1 MVHLTVILTA
11 ATATAR
17 RRGGG
22 GGGGGGSGLRP
33 LHPGDQ
39 MSSFVPSDRATE
51 VDNSRPGS
59 VICPYSR
66 HLSAQFQKGVLTG
79 RLAAIAAWTQE
90 RADAG
95 GGAGGG
101 GAGRGTRGGKRM
113 HAATGALNSSDLAM
127 ETRVQTEVMSSCMQ
141 RPPYSHGHVVDGM
154 EPLLCRSWLTRVARI
169 LKQKYNLGAKRNPVG
184 LLCVSI
190 NILTHETRAMT
201 KRSSAVWN
209 IANRSFTSSKS
220 ECQTKIVQPIRVKQT
235 YLRTPA
241 AAPRKLLLHQ

>member
-22 GGGGGGSGLRP
+22 GGGGGLSGLRP

-51 VDNSRPGS
+51 ADNSRPGS

-66 HLSAQFQKGVLTG
+66 HLSGQFQKGVLTG

-90 RADAG
+90 RRTRG
-95 GGAGGG
+95 S
-101 GAGRGTRGGKRM
+101 GRGTRGGKRM

-127 ETRVQTEVMSSCMQ
+127 ETRVQTEVMSSRMQ
-141 RPPYSHGHVVDGM
+141 RPPYSRRHMVDGM
-154 EPLLCRSWLTRVARI
+154 EPLLRRSWLTRVARI

-209 IANRSFTSSKS
+209 IVNRSITSSKS
-220 ECQTKIVQPIRVKQT
+220 ECQTKIAQPIRAKQT
-235 YLRTPA
+235 HLPTPA
-241 AAPRKLLLHQ
+241 VTPRKLLLHQ